1 MKTVSP
7 NRDVG
12 SNPTSGVYRG
22 VAKWSKAPDFD
33 SGIAGSNPAVSAH
46 GSVTKPGKVRGCR
59 GSGTRGPQ
67 VQVLPD
73 LSCTCSQE
81 V

>member
-22 VAKWSKAPDFD
+22 VAKRFKAMDFD
-33 SGIAGSNPAVSAH
+33 SIIAGSNPAVSAH
-46 GSVTKPGKVRGCR
+46 GSVTKPGKVRGR
-59 GSGTRGPQ
+59 RRFPLEIWRPRSAGSSPAGS
-67 VQVLPD
+67 VMHM
-73 LSCTCSQE
+73 
-81 V
+81 